1 MFKHISLTLKMLL
14 ITIIVGV
21 TTWSF
26 LDLLQLSTID
36 EAFNAALSERLNEGE
51 TENRILFDRYVKSFH
66 QNAKFIISQ
75 KQFFNYIKKISYEK
89 WSLFLSAQDQIKYY
103 EELPQWLPGSSI
115 LSSITHFRYAFLLD
129 DRGSVRE
136 VFKRFAELPPKLLLK
151 PGYLLQKLNT
161 QKTLLTSIN
170 GNLYLIT
177 SETLYGSQG
186 RSLATLMLAT
196 PVDNEFLADS
206 QDKDHLMAYA
216 AGENPQILAS
226 NRGDLLPAGTLLE
239 SLKGGYVYS
248 GKDLSEYGISDRGVK
263 MVTFIPKKPYEL
275 LSKSILVK
283 ERGNRIVTVLLLILS
298 FSFIMLWITKRI
310 QSLTWRVVDFSEKSM
325 NIKQKSLRE
334 GDELKVLDERFR
346 NLTAEI
352 AISHESL
359 KKQAETLRRE
369 RDKAQ
374 NYLDIAGTII
384 MALNPK
390 GEVTLMNWKGYTILG
405 YGEEEVIGKD
415 WFDNFIPER
424 IRHEVKAVFEKI
436 IGGDMDLIE
445 YHENAV
451 LGKGGE
457 ERLIAWHNS
466 VLKDQGGRMIGVL
479 SSGEDITE
487 HKKLEKSLIEIEER
501 ERHRIG
507 QDLHD
512 GLGQLLTGIAFQ
524 VRGLG
529 RKLEKSSFIDSEDA
543 AEISVLVDDAKL
555 QVSRI
560 SKGLYPVDM
569 DREGLMTALEELALS
584 TKKMFGIPCIFL
596 CDEPVFIR
604 NKTAV
609 IQLYR
614 IAQEAVTNAVKHG
627 KPHQIEIYLAGTYN
641 KVTMIV
647 KDDGIGIKHTNGQ
660 MNTGLGL
667 KIMRYR
673 ANLINA
679 SLNIG
684 PDLNGGTLII
694 CDFSDTDEKLSA
706 D

>member
-1 MFKHISLTLKMLL
+1 MLL

-21 TTWSF
+21 ATWSF
-26 LDLLQLSTID
+26 LDLIQLSTID
-36 EAFNAALSERLNEGE
+36 EAFNTALSERLNEDE
-51 TENRILFDRYVKSFH
+51 TENRMLFDRYVNSFH

-75 KQFFNYIKKISYEK
+75 KQFYNYIKKISYEK
-89 WSLFLSAQDQIKYY
+89 WSLYLSVQDQIKYY
-103 EELPQWLPGSSI
+103 EELPQWLPGTSI
-115 LSSITHFRYAFLLD
+115 LSSITHFRYAFLID

-177 SETLYGSQG
+177 LETLFGSQG

-206 QDKDHLMAYA
+206 QDKDHLMAYV
-216 AGENPQILAS
+216 AGGNPQILAS
-226 NRGDLLPAGTLLE
+226 NRGELLPAGTLLE

-283 ERGNRIVTVLLLILS
+283 ERGNRIVTVLFLILS

-325 NIKQKSLRE
+325 NLKQKTLRE

-346 NLTAEI
+346 NLTEEI

-390 GEVTLMNWKGYTILG
+390 GEVTLMNRKGYTILG
-405 YGEEEVIGKD
+405 YGEEEVIGMD
-415 WFDNFIPER
+415 WFVNFIPER
-424 IRHEVKAVFEKI
+424 IRFEVKAIFEKI
-436 IGGDMDLIE
+436 IAGDMDLVE
-445 YHENAV
+445 YHEYAL
-451 LGKGGE
+451 LGQGGE

-466 VLKDQGGRMIGVL
+466 VLKDQGGRMIGLL

-487 HKKLEKSLIEIEER
+487 HKKLEKSVIEIEER

-529 RKLEKSSFIDSEDA
+529 RKLDKSSFIDAEDA

-555 QVSRI
+555 QVSCI

-569 DREGLMTALEELALS
+569 DKEGLMTALEELALS
-584 TKKMFGIPCIFL
+584 TKKMFGIPCVFL
-596 CDEPVFIR
+596 CAKPVFIH

-627 KPHQIEIYLAGTYN
+627 KPHQIEIYLSGTYN
-641 KVTMIV
+641 KVAMMI
-647 KDDGIGIKHTNGQ
+647 KDDGIGIKNINGR

-667 KIMRYR
+667 KIMGYR

-679 SLNIG
+679 SLDIRQ
-684 PDLNGGTLII
+684 DLNGGTII
-694 CDFSDTDEKLSA
+694 TCDFSDTAEELSK

>member
-26 LDLLQLSTID
+26 LDLIQLSTID
-36 EAFNAALSERLNEGE
+36 EAFNSALSERLNEDE
-51 TENRILFDRYVKSFH
+51 TENRMLFDRYVNSFH

-75 KQFFNYIKKISYEK
+75 KQFYNYIKKISYEK
-89 WSLFLSAQDQIKYY
+89 WSLFLSAQDQINYY
-103 EELPQWLPGSSI
+103 EELPQWLPGTSI
-115 LSSITHFRYAFLLD
+115 LSSITHFRYAFLID
-129 DRGSVRE
+129 DRGIVRE

-186 RSLATLMLAT
+186 KSLATLMLAT

-325 NIKQKSLRE
+325 NIKQKGLRE

-346 NLTAEI
+346 NLTEEI

-390 GEVTLMNWKGYTILG
+390 GEVTLMNRKGYTILG

-415 WFDNFIPER
+415 WFVNFIPER

-436 IGGDMDLIE
+436 IDGDMDLVE
-445 YHENAV
+445 YHENAL

-466 VLKDQGGRMIGVL
+466 VLKDQGGRMIGLL

-487 HKKLEKSLIEIEER
+487 HKKLEKSVIEIEER

-529 RKLEKSSFIDSEDA
+529 RKLDKSSFIDAEDA

-555 QVSRI
+555 QVSCI

-569 DREGLMTALEELALS
+569 DKEGLMTALEELALS
-584 TKKMFGIPCIFL
+584 TKKMFEIPCVFL
-596 CDEPVFIR
+596 CAKPVFIH

-627 KPHQIEIYLAGTYN
+627 KPHQIEIYLSGTYN
-641 KVTMIV
+641 KVTMMI
-647 KDDGIGIKHTNGQ
+647 KDDGIGIKNINGR

-667 KIMRYR
+667 KIMGYR

-679 SLNIG
+679 SLDIRQ
-684 PDLNGGTLII
+684 DLNGGTII
-694 CDFSDTDEKLSA
+694 TCDFSDTDEELSK